1 MPKSVLTSKNESIHQ
16 KAMRIM
22 HLFTYFHS
30 EGRFKKFRIRMPE
43 SGIRMWTE
51 AVSGNLEKLRIQKYP
66 GACGRSLK
74 VLLSSFQLHGHS
86 HCVLKYIPS
95 MDSKV

>member
-22 HLFTYFHS
+22 HLFTNFHS

-43 SGIRMWTE
+43 SRDT
-51 AVSGNLEKLRIQKYP
+51 
-66 GACGRSLK
+66 CGRK
-74 VLLSSFQLHGHS
+74 P
-86 HCVLKYIPS
+86 YPET
-95 MDSKV
+95 